1 MLQRSE
7 TPLPA
12 SRQRALDLCLSG
24 DGFGVLLEILTA
36 ERDALAVEV
45 GESIA
50 RGDGVADGRSIQ
62 LAVDANADKAHR
74 RARILTIA
82 LEELKRIQDKLK
94 PVTAKF
100 APQIGEDFL
109 KEFNAEIEKARAAK

>member
-1 MLQRSE
+1 M
-7 TPLPA
+7 
-12 SRQRALDLCLSG
+12 
-24 DGFGVLLEILTA
+24 LLEILTA

-62 LAVDANADKAHR
+62 LAVDANAAKAHR

-82 LEELKRIQDKLK
+82 LEELKRIQRLDRHIITTLTQ
-94 PVTAKF
+94 VTHANTD
-100 APQIGEDFL
+100 PRPTESGG
-109 KEFNAEIEKARAAK
+109 